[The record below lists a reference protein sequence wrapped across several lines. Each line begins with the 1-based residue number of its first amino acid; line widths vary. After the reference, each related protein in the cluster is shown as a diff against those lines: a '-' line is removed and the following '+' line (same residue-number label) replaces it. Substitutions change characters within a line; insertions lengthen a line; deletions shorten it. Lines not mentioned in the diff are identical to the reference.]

1 MRARLIPF
9 PLELAL
15 LTVALGVA
23 VATSEF
29 EFADSDPLG
38 PRASSFATIPTPP
51 LPPAALVRS
60 TSEAVSKALAGVAV
74 QGNHELLVAVGA

>member
-38 PRASSFATIPTPP
+38 PRASSFATIPTSP
-51 LPPAALVRS
+51 LPPPRSCAPRS
-60 TSEAVSKALAGVAV
+60 TPRRTCAWTPS
-74 QGNHELLVAVGA
+74 